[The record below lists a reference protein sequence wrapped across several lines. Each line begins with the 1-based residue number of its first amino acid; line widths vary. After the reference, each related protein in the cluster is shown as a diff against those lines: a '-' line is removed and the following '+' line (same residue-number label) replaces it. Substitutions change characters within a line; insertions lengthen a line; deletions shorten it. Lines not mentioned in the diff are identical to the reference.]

1 MRCQPLRRALANKV
15 GLEKMKPIEKLKQAL
30 GVPKEQKTQRAV
42 KYLVASNF
50 YSDGNLFI
58 ERFDHLKNTDSMEN
72 RSFRAKAV
80 VDLAMSLECS
90 LKCLVISL
98 SADQESPEDAYLKAR
113 NLGHK
118 LQKLYNEVKS
128 REQSDIVIPPL
139 DSAVFTSLN
148 KLGVGSRYGYEV
160 WLLRFNSEAKDIFL
174 GNDLISSTVEDPEW
188 VHTLRNYAVLLNN
201 LADQCCSH
209 YLSKHAVLSGDYFKE
224 YERELSAFLAKVS

>member
-1 MRCQPLRRALANKV
+1 
-15 GLEKMKPIEKLKQAL
+15 MKPIEKLKQAL
-30 GVPKEQKTQRAV
+30 GVPKEQKPQRAV

-160 WLLRFNSEAKDIFL
+160 
-174 GNDLISSTVEDPEW
+174 
-188 VHTLRNYAVLLNN
+188 
-201 LADQCCSH
+201 
-209 YLSKHAVLSGDYFKE
+209 
-224 YERELSAFLAKVS
+224 